1 MPLVR
6 FRDPYNPQFTTQ
18 GISCNMTGGSAGGP
32 WFIGTSS
39 SGYQNSVNS
48 YGYGGNS
55 TKMYGPYWG
64 TVIQGTYQSAS
75 TAP

>member
-18 GISCNMTGGSAGGP
+18 GISCNMTGGSSGGP
-32 WFIGTSS
+32 GFIGTSS
-39 SGYQNSVNS
+39 SGYQHSVNS

-55 TKMYGPYWG
+55 TKMFGPYWG
-64 TVIQGTYQSAS
+64 TVIQGAYQSAS